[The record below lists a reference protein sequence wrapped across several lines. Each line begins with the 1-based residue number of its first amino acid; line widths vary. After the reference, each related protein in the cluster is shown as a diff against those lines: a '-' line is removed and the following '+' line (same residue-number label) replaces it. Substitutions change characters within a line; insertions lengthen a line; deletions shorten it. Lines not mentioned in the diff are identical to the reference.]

1 MNNNNDIDIN
11 NNDNIEQFL
20 LTIITE
26 RMKKNNCS
34 AYMLRNV
41 LKSVYLNQLPKLT
54 T

>member
-1 MNNNNDIDIN
+1 MNNNNNIDIN

-26 RMKKNNCS
+26 NMKKNNCS
-34 AYMLRNV
+34 VYMLRNV
-41 LKSVYLNQLPKLT
+41 LKSVLPNQLSKLT